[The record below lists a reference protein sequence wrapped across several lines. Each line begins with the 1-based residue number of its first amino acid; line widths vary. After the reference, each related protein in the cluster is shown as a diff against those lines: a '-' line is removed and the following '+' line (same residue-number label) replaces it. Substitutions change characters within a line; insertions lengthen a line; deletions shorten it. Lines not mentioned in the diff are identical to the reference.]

1 MLDYITINDHSSI
14 RIEAERILYFDPFR
28 FNADF
33 QPHDA
38 DVIFVTHDHFDHYSP
53 EDIAKILK
61 DETQFVAPTSTAAL
75 IAEAFPQFASQIIA
89 VKPGDTLQV
98 AGIDVEVVAAYNPT
112 KEQFHPKREN
122 WVGYVVTAEGKRHYI
137 CGDMD
142 VTEEGKNVKCDVLLL
157 PVGGTYTMDAKEAI
171 ELVSAIQ
178 PAYAIP
184 THYGEVAGGEACGSV
199 FAEEISKAG
208 LATEVVMK
216 L

>member
-1 MLDYITINDHSSI
+1 MLDYITINAHSSI
-14 RIEAERILYFDPFR
+14 CMKGEKVLYFDPFR
-28 FNADF
+28 FAADNRA
-33 QPHDA
+33 HDA

-53 EDIAKILK
+53 EDIARIIK
-61 DETQFVAPTSTAAL
+61 DETIFVAPTSTAAL
-75 IAEAFPQFASQIIA
+75 IAEAFPQYASKIIA
-89 VKPGDTLQV
+89 VKPGESLQV
-98 AGIDVEVVAAYNPT
+98 AGIDVEAVAAYNPI

-122 WVGYVVTAEGKRHYI
+122 WVGYVVTVAGQRHYI

-171 ELVSAIQ
+171 ELVRAIQ
-178 PAYAIP
+178 PTYAIP

-199 FAEEISKAG
+199 FAEEVSKTG
-208 LATEVVMK
+208 LATKVVEK